1 MEQPMDHGN
10 VEFEGKN
17 LDVAI
22 WKASQELGIPIEK
35 LRYTILSPGKRG
47 PGGVSVEPARIRILS
62 GEAAPPLP
70 PVPAPRSET
79 TIPKRIS
86 APRIE
91 PPAPIADV
99 KDEEVEKE
107 EVEPEVEVVAF
118 PDEVEDDEME
128 DEALEVAA
136 LPEALADEGD
146 EEDHEDER
154 DEEDD
159 EEDEP
164 AEEDDPE
171 DDDEPLDDEDDLED
185 LPLPMA
191 TSIEEDDPIE
201 EARRARQDRGTAPE
215 RRMDPPEPP
224 PPARAEPVERQRPS
238 RREHASHGA
247 PRPER
252 PQPPPRRSED
262 HAADPEPIGGM
273 QASGASAIEDL
284 EGGMAR
290 AREVLPEL
298 LAEMGFGLTSE
309 FSLEEDHVYVAL
321 TGDDAA
327 YLVDDRA
334 EGLNSLQ
341 YLLNKMVYRGGPTR
355 IVVDANGY
363 RKERQQEIVARA
375 IELAQEVRDS
385 GEPRSLGTLN
395 PFERRLVHMALRED
409 PTVRTVSHGD
419 AFLKRL
425 EITPKRGEEQDRSP
439 RFPSGWDRDGSTS
452 RHGRPRGGR
461 GRGGR

>member
-1 MEQPMDHGN
+1 MDHAN

-35 LRYTILSPGKRG
+35 LRYTILSQGKRG
-47 PGGVSVEPARIRILS
+47 PGGASLEPARIRILS
-62 GEAAPPLP
+62 GDSAPPLP
-70 PVPAPRSET
+70 SAPAPRTE
-79 TIPKRIS
+79 P
-86 APRIE
+86 APRASTPAARAE
-91 PPAPIADV
+91 RPAPLVEADEV
-99 KDEEVEKE
+99 GEAEDQDEEIETATLPEDVEDE
-107 EVEPEVEVVAF
+107 EIEAAHHPEALDEDLDEQ
-118 PDEVEDDEME
+118 DEVEE
-128 DEALEVAA
+128 
-136 LPEALADEGD
+136 D
-146 EEDHEDER
+146 EEDEDT
-154 DEEDD
+154 
-159 EEDEP
+159 EDEP
-164 AEEDDPE
+164 AEEDD
-171 DDDEPLDDEDDLED
+171 DDEPLDDDDDDLED

-201 EARRARQDRGTAPE
+201 EARRARQDRGSAPE
-215 RRMDPPEPP
+215 RRTDPPEPG
-224 PPARAEPVERQRPS
+224 PS
-238 RREHASHGA
+238 
-247 PRPER
+247 PRPEPVQR
-252 PQPPPRRSED
+252 ERPPRHERPPQSARRTEPPQ
-262 HAADPEPIGGM
+262 ASAPRAEADALPSGAPAEGH
-273 QASGASAIEDL
+273 ASGAPAVEDL

-290 AREVLPEL
+290 AREVLPDL
-298 LAEMGFGLTSE
+298 LAEMGFELASE
-309 FSLEEDHVYVAL
+309 FALEEDHVYVAL

-425 EITPKRGEEQDRSP
+425 EITPKRGDELDRSP
-439 RFPSGWDRDGSTS
+439 RFPSGWDRDGSTG